1 MKAKFWQNNKDHFL
15 QYFEGY
21 GNLSASEVYDSM
33 IQAGA
38 FKKMERTVSE
48 NTKFNCAK
56 YLVQLEADFINN
68 KEKK

>member
-1 MKAKFWQNNKDHFL
+1 M
-15 QYFEGY
+15 
-21 GNLSASEVYDSM
+21 SASEVYDSM